1 MQRLRIV
8 LQSKYFYILLSVIC
22 FIYSFFFIY
31 QHNHRIVDI
40 DLNKKIF
47 EGYIEDYSIKDGKTK
62 MTFISNKKYIVNYKN
77 NIIDNNYFCYGCSY
91 RIIGKL
97 EKANTNTIP
106 YAFNYRKYLENN
118 NIYYVLKADKV
129 IKIKECN
136 NLICKIRNSIY
147 SRINKID
154 DSGYLKSF
162 ILGDKKDLQ
171 EYNIYQELGV
181 AHLFAISGMHIG
193 IFIVLLLFLFKKF
206 NVIIKYFLVFIFLF
220 IYGAVLG
227 FSASILRCIIFF
239 VIGSINKIFKL
250 GISSL
255 QVLLLTIFI
264 ILFYNPLMIFNV
276 GFQYSCMTVLG
287 IIYCSRYLYGNYLVK
302 ALKTS
307 AIAFLFSFP
316 ISLLNYYS
324 INLLSVIYNIFYIPF
339 VTFIIYPLCIISFLI
354 PVFLNLLVIF
364 IRLMIIISAFLN
376 KINFMK
382 INMSLNVWEVII
394 IYSILLIAFRYNNM
408 KLLILVLFVLI
419 VDYIIPYF
427 DQNNYIYF
435 FDVGQGDS
443 SLIISSK
450 RKDVILIDTGGDN
463 NSYKVSDNVINMLNY
478 LGINKIDLIILSH
491 GDNDHCGEIMNYIKN
506 KKVEHIKINR
516 GELSQCE
523 IDALKYIDNSEYKF
537 NSLKVNYLNYKDYDN
552 ENDNSVLSLI
562 RIGDYN
568 LLTMGD
574 ASSVVEDEL
583 IKKYDLPK
591 IDILKVSHHGSKTS
605 SSKYFINNIKPKY
618 SVISVGKYNRYGHPN
633 KEVLKN
639 LYYSNLYRTDK
650 NGSVVFI
657 IKKNK
662 IRIKTFA

>member
-31 QHNHRIVDI
+31 QHNHKIVDI

-47 EGYIEDYSIKDGKTK
+47 EGYIEDYSIKDEKAK
-62 MTFISNKKYIVNYKN
+62 MTFISDKKYIVNYKN

-118 NIYYVLKADKV
+118 NIYYVIKADKV
-129 IKIKECN
+129 IKIKECS
-136 NLICKIRNSIY
+136 NLICKIRNNIY

-220 IYGAVLG
+220 IYGTVLG

-255 QVLLLTIFI
+255 QVLLLTIFM
-264 ILFYNPLMIFNV
+264 ILFYNPLMIFNI
-276 GFQYSCMTVLG
+276 GFQYSCMTVWG

-339 VTFIIYPLCIISFLI
+339 VTFIIYPFCIISFLM
-354 PVFLNLLVIF
+354 PLFLKTLIIF
-364 IRLMIIISAFLN
+364 IKLMIIISVFLN

-408 KLLILVLFVLI
+408 KLLILIVCVLI
-419 VDYIIPYF
+419 IDYIIPYF

-463 NSYKVSDNVINMLNY
+463 NSYMVSDNVINMLNY

-537 NSLKVNYLNYKDYDN
+537 NSLRVNYLNYKDYDN

-618 SVISVGKYNRYGHPN
+618 SIISVGKYNRYGHPN

-639 LYYSNLYRTDK
+639 LYCSNLYRTDK